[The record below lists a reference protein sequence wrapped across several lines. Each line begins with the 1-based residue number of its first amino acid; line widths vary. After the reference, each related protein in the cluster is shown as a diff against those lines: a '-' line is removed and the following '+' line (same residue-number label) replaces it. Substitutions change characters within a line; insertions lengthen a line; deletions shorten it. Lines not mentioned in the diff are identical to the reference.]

1 MIIRYHSVLITVFCV
16 RRLMRHSTQTLVTIS
31 SLATVV
37 MLLAVTIPTQQT
49 AAAQVCTNEMQACN
63 KGSPREEPGEPNI
76 PSCWGQVSS
85 GFAQTGDMGEHTSNP
100 IPSDEDPDSPRLG
113 LGNTLEDGPQG
124 HGEVVGP
131 RFGQTCE

>member
-1 MIIRYHSVLITVFCV
+1 MQHSKGKVPKEGAIHLSAALLVIAMTGAAI
-16 RRLMRHSTQTLVTIS
+16 LSIGAST
-31 SLATVV
+31 
-37 MLLAVTIPTQQT
+37 T
-49 AAAQVCTNEMQACN
+49 AAFAQVCTNEMQACN
-63 KGSPREEPGEPNI
+63 KGSPREDTGSPNI

-85 GFAQTGDMGEHTSNP
+85 GFAQTGEMGEHTSNP

>member
-1 MIIRYHSVLITVFCV
+1 MQNSKEKVPKVGVSPSVAL
-16 RRLMRHSTQTLVTIS
+16 LVLAVAGAAILSIAATTIIS
-31 SLATVV
+31 ST
-37 MLLAVTIPTQQT
+37 T
-49 AAAQVCTNEMQACN
+49 AAFAQVCTNEMQACN
-63 KGSPREEPGEPNI
+63 KGSPREEPGSPDI

-85 GFAQTGDMGEHTSNP
+85 GFAQTGQMGEHTSNP

>member
-1 MIIRYHSVLITVFCV
+1 MRLLKEKVPNQRVIHPSVAL
-16 RRLMRHSTQTLVTIS
+16 LVIAMTGTAILSIGATTTIS
-31 SLATVV
+31 ST
-37 MLLAVTIPTQQT
+37 T
-49 AAAQVCTNEMQACN
+49 AAFAQVCTNEMQACN
-63 KGSPREEPGEPNI
+63 KGSPREEPGKPNI

-85 GFAQTGDMGEHTSNP
+85 GFAQTGQMGQHTSNP

-131 RFGQTCE
+131 PFGQTCQ

>member
-1 MIIRYHSVLITVFCV
+1 MISIARMAVIGAAAMLAFAAIGTIASIGGIT
-16 RRLMRHSTQTLVTIS
+16 T
-31 SLATVV
+31 
-37 MLLAVTIPTQQT
+37 T
-49 AAAQVCTNEMQACN
+49 AFAQVCTNDMQACN
-63 KGSPREEPGEPNI
+63 KGSPREEPGKPNI

-85 GFAQTGDMGEHTSNP
+85 GFAQTGQMGQHVSNP

>member
-1 MIIRYHSVLITVFCV
+1 
-16 RRLMRHSTQTLVTIS
+16 
-31 SLATVV
+31 
-37 MLLAVTIPTQQT
+37 
-49 AAAQVCTNEMQACN
+49 MQACN
-63 KGSPREEPGEPNI
+63 KGSPREEPGKPNI

-85 GFAQTGDMGEHTSNP
+85 GFAQTGQMGQHVSNP

>member
-1 MIIRYHSVLITVFCV
+1 MRVLKEKVPEK
-16 RRLMRHSTQTLVTIS
+16 RARPSMALLVIAVAGTAILSIGATTIIS
-31 SLATVV
+31 ST
-37 MLLAVTIPTQQT
+37 T
-49 AAAQVCTNEMQACN
+49 AAFAQVCTNDMQACN
-63 KGSPREEPGEPNI
+63 KGSPREEPGKPNI

-85 GFAQTGDMGEHTSNP
+85 GFAQTGQMGEHTSNP